1 MKVLIL
7 ATDIYT
13 RGGIARYTA
22 TLATALGQLT
32 DPESVDLLPLLDNAE
47 LRFAPPNYRVLEA
60 TTAKLTLVQKIR
72 HLARALRCAGAGYD
86 LVVCSHVSLAAIAA
100 LVRLRH
106 GTPYLV
112 VCHGSEAWEA
122 LPVLKRVA
130 LRRAD
135 AVVAVSRFTAA
146 AVSEANGIPEAKISL
161 LPNAIP
167 EEMVRRLLVSDHGAS
182 WSNEAYDSVQG
193 GRPELNEC

>member
-22 TLATALGQLT
+22 TLATALAQLLG
-32 DPESVDLLPLLDNAE
+32 PASVDVLPLLDNPGR
-47 LRFAPPNYRVLEA
+47 RFAPAGYRLLDA
-60 TTAKLTLVQKIR
+60 TTARLTPIQKIR
-72 HLARALRCAGAGYD
+72 HLVRALRCASSGYD
-86 LVVCSHVSLAAIAA
+86 LVVCSHVSLAAVAA
-100 LVRLRH
+100 LIRLRH

-112 VCHGSEAWEA
+112 VCHGSEAWKA
-122 LPVLKRVA
+122 LPALKRAA

-167 EEMVRRLLVSDHGAS
+167 EDLVRRLRGPDCGAG
-182 WSNEAYDSVQG
+182 WSNEAFDSV
-193 GRPELNEC
+193 